1 MLLLFP
7 ERMQRSVLWF
17 AAVFIPP
24 LSAFTGLSV
33 VVGRLAVKCRSS
45 LDFCRRL
52 EEISR
57 SSYASILY
65 ESPHRIVSTMNELK
79 GYLEEDRRVCIC
91 RELTKAY
98 ESIEHTTIGG
108 VNGEKLVLKGEYTLV
123 VEGKREYSDRHPKPA
138 SVVDE
143 KAMKCMDVLR
153 AEGVSRRVIQR
164 VMKEVFD
171 VGMVSDLDLA
181 VGICG
186 KEGLVSIIVC
196 FFALLFVCLLS
207 PNT

>member
-1 MLLLFP
+1 
-7 ERMQRSVLWF
+7 
-17 AAVFIPP
+17 
-24 LSAFTGLSV
+24 
-33 VVGRLAVKCRSS
+33 
-45 LDFCRRL
+45 
-52 EEISR
+52 
-57 SSYASILY
+57 
-65 ESPHRIVSTMNELK
+65 MNELK

-98 ESIEHTTIGG
+98 ESIEHTTIGN

-171 VGMVSDLDLA
+171 VGMVGDLDLA
-181 VGICG
+181 VGIGG
-186 KEGLVSIIVC
+186 KKGLVSIIVC
-196 FFALLFVCLLS
+196 LFVFSKHKNCKSCPWLQWHASLS
-207 PNT
+207 HKATLQVEARIL

>member
-1 MLLLFP
+1 M
-7 ERMQRSVLWF
+7 
-17 AAVFIPP
+17 
-24 LSAFTGLSV
+24 
-33 VVGRLAVKCRSS
+33 KCRSS
-45 LDFCRRL
+45 FDFCCRL

-57 SSYASILY
+57 SNYVSILY
-65 ESPHRIVSTMNELK
+65 ESPHRVVSTMNELK

-98 ESIEHTTIGG
+98 ESIEHTTIGN

-171 VGMVSDLDLA
+171 VGLVGDLDLA
-181 VGICG
+181 VGIGG
-186 KEGLVSIIVC
+186 KKGLVSIIVC
-196 FFALLFVCLLS
+196 LFVFSKHKNCKSCPWLQWHASLS
-207 PNT
+207 HKATLQVEARIL

>member
-1 MLLLFP
+1 
-7 ERMQRSVLWF
+7 
-17 AAVFIPP
+17 
-24 LSAFTGLSV
+24 
-33 VVGRLAVKCRSS
+33 
-45 LDFCRRL
+45 
-52 EEISR
+52 
-57 SSYASILY
+57 
-65 ESPHRIVSTMNELK
+65 MNELK

-98 ESIEHTTIGG
+98 ESIEHTTIGN

-171 VGMVSDLDLA
+171 VGMVGDLDLA
-181 VGICG
+181 VGIGG

-196 FFALLFVCLLS
+196 LFSQNTRIVNHALGYSGTRRFPTKRLYKLKREFCNSSRSLGG
-207 PNT
+207 N